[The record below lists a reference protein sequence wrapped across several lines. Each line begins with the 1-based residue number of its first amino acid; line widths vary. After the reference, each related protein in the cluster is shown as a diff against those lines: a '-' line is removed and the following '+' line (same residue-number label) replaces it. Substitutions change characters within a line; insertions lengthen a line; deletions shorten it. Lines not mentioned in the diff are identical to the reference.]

1 MNQRSITEGL
11 SRLVRIPALHAGGH
25 GFKSHPLH
33 AVQSWK
39 RAYYLLMKVNNEIN
53 KDWLLIHYLLLLI
66 LKLVTTSKNDL
77 AVVER
82 REVSL
87 ELEEKDFIR

>member
-33 AVQSWK
+33 ASHGIVIFS
-39 RAYYLLMKVNNEIN
+39 KV
-53 KDWLLIHYLLLLI
+53 I
-66 LKLVTTSKNDL
+66 LKVFFPFFFDYKLTD
-77 AVVER
+77 
-82 REVSL
+82 
-87 ELEEKDFIR
+87 

>member
-33 AVQSWK
+33 S
-39 RAYYLLMKVNNEIN
+39 
-53 KDWLLIHYLLLLI
+53 IHGFIHKPFI
-66 LKLVTTSKNDL
+66 L
-77 AVVER
+77 
-82 REVSL
+82 
-87 ELEEKDFIR
+87 

>member
-33 AVQSWK
+33 AVHGIIHTFYK
-39 RAYYLLMKVNNEIN
+39 CEDRVLRLIN
-53 KDWLLIHYLLLLI
+53 G
-66 LKLVTTSKNDL
+66 SKQC
-77 AVVER
+77 EHS
-82 REVSL
+82 ES
-87 ELEEKDFIR
+87 

>member
-33 AVQSWK
+33 AVHVMIIHTFYKKGKQLFVKVMAQSCVNTNDQNIVL
-39 RAYYLLMKVNNEIN
+39 YLEK
-53 KDWLLIHYLLLLI
+53 
-66 LKLVTTSKNDL
+66 KLSISYMQDVKTTFK
-77 AVVER
+77 
-82 REVSL
+82 
-87 ELEEKDFIR
+87 K

>member
-33 AVQSWK
+33 AVHV
-39 RAYYLLMKVNNEIN
+39 MI
-53 KDWLLIHYLLLLI
+53 IH
-66 LKLVTTSKNDL
+66 T
-77 AVVER
+77 
-82 REVSL
+82 
-87 ELEEKDFIR
+87 F

>member
-33 AVQSWK
+33 TVHGIIHTFYK
-39 RAYYLLMKVNNEIN
+39 YEDRAYL
-53 KDWLLIHYLLLLI
+53 
-66 LKLVTTSKNDL
+66 
-77 AVVER
+77 
-82 REVSL
+82 
-87 ELEEKDFIR
+87 

>member
-33 AVQSWK
+33 ASHG
-39 RAYYLLMKVNNEIN
+39 I
-53 KDWLLIHYLLLLI
+53 IHTFYKYEKQI
-66 LKLVTTSKNDL
+66 SALK
-77 AVVER
+77 
-82 REVSL
+82 
-87 ELEEKDFIR
+87 

>member
-33 AVQSWK
+33 SIHGFIQNFYFITK
-39 RAYYLLMKVNNEIN
+39 YLDLN
-53 KDWLLIHYLLLLI
+53 KTKNCRIKNLLVI
-66 LKLVTTSKNDL
+66 LKQQ
-77 AVVER
+77 
-82 REVSL
+82 
-87 ELEEKDFIR
+87 

>member
-33 AVQSWK
+33 ANHVIIQILYK
-39 RAYYLLMKVNNEIN
+39 QLVFKVL
-53 KDWLLIHYLLLLI
+53 D
-66 LKLVTTSKNDL
+66 
-77 AVVER
+77 
-82 REVSL
+82 
-87 ELEEKDFIR
+87 

>member
-33 AVQSWK
+33 SIHGFMHK
-39 RAYYLLMKVNNEIN
+39 PFISYSNI
-53 KDWLLIHYLLLLI
+53 LI
-66 LKLVTTSKNDL
+66 
-77 AVVER
+77 
-82 REVSL
+82 
-87 ELEEKDFIR
+87 

>member
-33 AVQSWK
+33 AVHGDYTYFENG
-39 RAYYLLMKVNNEIN
+39 R
-53 KDWLLIHYLLLLI
+53 I
-66 LKLVTTSKNDL
+66 LN
-77 AVVER
+77 R
-82 REVSL
+82 
-87 ELEEKDFIR
+87 

>member
-33 AVQSWK
+33 AVHGIIILLIYMK
-39 RAYYLLMKVNNEIN
+39 TNYYLKIN
-53 KDWLLIHYLLLLI
+53 G
-66 LKLVTTSKNDL
+66 SK
-77 AVVER
+77 
-82 REVSL
+82 
-87 ELEEKDFIR
+87 